1 MRSLERV
8 VERLGESAS
17 FWTKAVLLAMDLS
30 MLQWK
35 MTGALLDIKHAT
47 TMITLKLPQ
56 PNVSKTRPDHRLGL
70 VG

>member
-17 FWTKAVLLAMDLS
+17 FWTKVVLLAMDLS

-56 PNVSKTRPDHRLGL
+56 PNVSKTRPDQRLGL

>member
-1 MRSLERV
+1 M

-17 FWTKAVLLAMDLS
+17 FWTKVVLLAMDLS

-35 MTGALLDIKHAT
+35 MTGALLDFKHAT
-47 TMITLKLPQ
+47 TMITHKLPQ
-56 PNVSKTRPDHRLGL
+56 PNVSKTRPDQRLGL